1 MSSLN
6 NSYSHRSQLVILE
19 RFCYT
24 VYMRFPKP
32 LLKATMIKRYKRFF
46 ADVNLNGE
54 VVTAHCPNTGSL
66 KSCWEEGRA
75 AYLSQSDNPERKLKY
90 TLELTESPSGCLVGV
105 NTSWP
110 NKLVKEAFE
119 NGVIADWKKFKDFQ
133 SEVKI
138 SKETRLDACL
148 SNGNK
153 KRFIEIK
160 NVTLARDGVAHFP
173 DAETTRGQKHLIEL
187 MKLVEDGHEAEL
199 VFTIQRGDCKTF
211 AAAHDLDPEYGR
223 LLKEARKK
231 GVIVRPLLVKIDPE
245 SLEISGHEIQWNE

>member
-1 MSSLN
+1 M
-6 NSYSHRSQLVILE
+6 VILE

-90 TLELTESPSGCLVGV
+90 TLELTESPTGCLVGV

-119 NGVIADWKKFKDFQ
+119 NGVIVDWKKFKDYQF
-133 SEVKI
+133 EVKI
-138 SKETRLDACL
+138 SKETRLDGCL
-148 SNGNK
+148 KDGNK
-153 KRFIEIK
+153 KRYIEIK

-173 DAETTRGQKHLIEL
+173 DAETTRGQKHLMEL
-187 MKLVEDGHEAEL
+187 MKLVEEGNEAEI
-199 VFTIQRGDCKTF
+199 VFTIQRADCKSF
-211 AAAHDLDPEYGR
+211 AAAVDVDPEYAR
-223 LLKEARKK
+223 LLNEARKK
-231 GVIVRPLLVKIDPE
+231 GVIVRPLLIDVSPE
-245 SLEISGHEIQWNE
+245 GLNISGKEIKF